1 MGFRQELASGK
12 MLIEKLTNAVAVQG
26 LSGMAEARLKS
37 LLNNAKE
44 ALTNAEQLMAE
55 EMGKDSENATKLRLW
70 ERKLL
75 DLSLRNNLL
84 NMRLGKNAFPFEAKD
99 IAELEDELDMG
110 KEFMLEQKELKG
122 RNSESHKACLD
133 GRVVTE
139 LDKVKGIYRAVR
151 TNLEESGVNTLFLTL
166 GTLHWNEHEGGRVY
180 AAPILLV
187 PVDMV
192 PVKKQGYAIRK
203 RDEDVMLNATLMEL
217 LKQQFDINVEGV
229 SPLPQ
234 DAHGIDVSL
243 VLHEVREAVK
253 EQSGWEVVEDSV
265 LGIFSFSK
273 FVMWNDIHRH
283 GAAVMENP
291 IIRSLVEGRL
301 MMEADAEPVD
311 ARTMDVNTRPDA
323 LAVPVDADSSQ
334 LEAMVES
341 EQGRSFI
348 LYGPP
353 GTGKSQT
360 ITNLIANAVY
370 HGKRVLFVA
379 EKKAALDVVQ
389 SRLAKIGLAPFCLE
403 LHSNKMDKR
412 HFLQQMQMSIE
423 AIGKQPTE
431 DYQRV
436 ANALYD
442 QRLQLVGY
450 VNALHQ
456 KHKNGLSL
464 HDCIERVLTTK
475 AEPLTLPKGFTTGM
489 TLEQAEAYCN
499 RILALASSVE
509 LLGVPLGE
517 HPLRD
522 LLPKPRP
529 AKKQTAYVS
538 ALSLGFTLE
547 QQLPQ
552 LPQFIAGVKAQIER
566 NKKMSFI
573 SKTTRQYVEGDY
585 RLKKFLALAD
595 VSEALLNDIDAFA
608 AAAERW
614 NANISLLPQWQ
625 QFTDQLS
632 QLSSEGLEDAVAQ
645 FQNGI
650 PPELIRDA
658 FMAAFYQQM
667 AFAFISEDSILAH
680 FSGMLFEQVIARYNE
695 LTSQFQ
701 QLTRQEL
708 VARLSARV
716 PVDTREPELSSELTL
731 LRKRIGNKGRGTSIR
746 GIIDQMP
753 ELLPRLCPVMLMSP
767 LSVAQFI
774 DINGPKFDIVVFDE
788 ASQMPTSEAVGAICR
803 GKATIVVG
811 DPKQMPPTN
820 FFTVSTTDEDEAESD
835 DLESILDDC
844 IALSMP
850 ARYLGWHYRSKH
862 ESLIAFSNQKFYDGK
877 LITFPSADD
886 MMSHVT
892 WQHVDGFYDYGKT
905 RTNRAEAEAIVAE
918 AITRMQTTPKY
929 SIGIVAFS
937 KQQSDLIED
946 ILNEQL
952 SLHPNLEQQNME
964 SEEPLFV
971 KNLEN
976 VQGDERDVI
985 LFSIGYGPDKDGKVS
1000 MNFGPLNKAGGERR
1014 LNVAVTRAR
1023 YEMKVFSTLLPEQID
1038 ERRTQAEGVL
1048 GLKRFLCFAQ
1058 NNETVNAIRASEQSK
1073 DQPIV
1078 TQLAKALR
1086 GKGYDVHTNVGT
1098 SSFKID
1104 IAIVDP
1110 TNKERYLLDIICDG
1124 QNYYQ
1129 LKTARDREVVRPAVL
1144 KRLGWELTHVWATD
1158 WLLHPD
1164 IVLDHILNQ
1173 LKTPIMTKR

>member
-1 MGFRQELASGK
+1 MGLRQELASGK
-12 MLIEKLTNAVAVQG
+12 MQIEKLSNSAAGQG
-26 LSGMAEARLKS
+26 LSRMAEARLKS

-44 ALTNAEQLMAE
+44 ALTNAEQLVAE
-55 EMGKDSENATKLRLW
+55 EMGEDSENVTKLRLW

-84 NMRLGKNAFPFEAKD
+84 NMKLGKNAIRYEHD
-99 IAELEDELDMG
+99 EIAILEDELDQG
-110 KEFMLEQKELKG
+110 KELILEQKEL
-122 RNSESHKACLD
+122 
-133 GRVVTE
+133 
-139 LDKVKGIYRAVR
+139 KGIYRAVR

-166 GTLHWNEHEGGRVY
+166 GTLRWNEHQGGREY

-203 RDEDVMLNATLMEL
+203 RDEDVMLNVTLMEF
-217 LKQQFDINVEGV
+217 LKQQFDIDVEGIN
-229 SPLPQ
+229 PLPQ

-253 EQSGWEVVEDSV
+253 EQAGWEVVEDSV

-301 MMEADAEPVD
+301 MMNADAEPVD
-311 ARTMDVNTRPDA
+311 ARTMDVNTRPEA

-348 LYGPP
+348 LFGPP

-389 SRLAKIGLAPFCLE
+389 SRLEKIGLAPFCLE

-475 AEPLTLPKGFTTGM
+475 AEPLTLPKGFTKNM

-509 LLGVPLGE
+509 LLGMPLEE

-538 ALSLGFTLE
+538 ALSLGDTLE

-573 SKTTRQYVEGDY
+573 TKTTRQYVEGDY
-585 RLKKFLALAD
+585 KLKKFLTLAD
-595 VSEALLNDIDAFA
+595 VSDTLLDDIDAFA

-625 QFTDQLS
+625 QFADQLS
-632 QLSSEGLEDAVAQ
+632 QLSSEGLEDVVVQ
-645 FQNGI
+645 FQKGVA
-650 PPELIRDA
+650 PEHIRNA
-658 FMAAFYQQM
+658 FMAAFYQQK
-667 AFAFISEDSILAH
+667 AHAFINEDSILTQ
-680 FSGMLFEQVIARYNE
+680 FSGMQFEQVIARYNE
-695 LTSQFQ
+695 LTRQFQ

-716 PVDTREPELSSELTL
+716 PVDTRDPELSSELTL

-753 ELLPRLCPVMLMSP
+753 GLLPRLCPVMLMSP

-774 DINGPKFDIVVFDE
+774 DINGPKFDMVVFDE

-811 DPKQMPPTN
+811 DPKQMPPTS
-820 FFTVSTTDEDEAESD
+820 FFTVNTADEDEADAD

-862 ESLIAFSNQKFYDGK
+862 ESLIAFSNQNFYDGK
-877 LITFPSADD
+877 LVTFPSADD
-886 MMSHVT
+886 MKSHVT

-905 RTNRAEAEAIVAE
+905 RTNHAEAEAIVAE
-918 AITRMQTTPKY
+918 TITRMQTTPKR

-952 SLHPNLEQQNME
+952 SMYPDLERQNME
-964 SEEPLFV
+964 SEEALFV

-1048 GLKRFLCFAQ
+1048 GLKRFLRFAQ
-1058 NNETVNAIRASEQSK
+1058 NNEVMDSTRASGRIET
-1073 DQPIV
+1073 QPMVI
-1078 TQLAKALR
+1078 QLANALR
-1086 GKGYDVHTNVGT
+1086 SKGYDVHTNVGT

-1104 IAIVDP
+1104 VAIVDP
-1110 TNKERYLLDIICDG
+1110 TNEDHYLLGIIGDG

-1129 LKTARDREVVRPAVL
+1129 LKTARDREIVRPSVLRMLGWQIIHVWSVDWILRPESVINEIL
-1144 KRLGWELTHVWATD
+1144 KRL
-1158 WLLHPD
+1158 
-1164 IVLDHILNQ
+1164 
-1173 LKTPIMTKR
+1173 K